1 VFCETGYFSLN
12 KPTKSSKPVA
22 HGLVPKIH
30 VNQFNAIGGVGVG
43 VKNKRLSVDHLE

>member
-30 VNQFNAIGGVGVG
+30 VNQFNAIGGVLALAL
-43 VKNKRLSVDHLE
+43 KQALSVDHLE